1 MIISDDE
8 DDSQQQETLGERT
21 GPDGFD
27 YPEEP
32 MQENPVRAD
41 AKFQVLQQSRMMLYS
56 NPYHQVIEIDIDD

>member
-21 GPDGFD
+21 GPDVFN